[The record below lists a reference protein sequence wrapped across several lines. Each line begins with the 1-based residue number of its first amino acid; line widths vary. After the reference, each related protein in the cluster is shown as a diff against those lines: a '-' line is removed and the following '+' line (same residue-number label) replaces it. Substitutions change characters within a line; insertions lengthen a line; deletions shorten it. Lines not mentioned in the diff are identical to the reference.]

1 MLDVKTIQSL
11 SGARENVA
19 KIWLPYFQKYFPDY
33 GLTTKE
39 RISSFLSQVGH
50 ESGGLYFTEERASGS
65 AYEGRSDLGNN
76 VKGDGTKFKGRGLI
90 QTTGRAN
97 YQDFKNKYGVDV
109 VNNPNLLG
117 AKNATVAT
125 PEQLKN
131 SLLSALYYW
140 TKKRTYPSRNVKFK
154 QYNVGNITPKASILN
169 NESLNELSDKLILNK
184 SVNNTDTIKKIT
196 QVINGGQNGIDD
208 RLNRFQKGLIMAKE
222 NVEEIS
228 KEALQYTKRNWLP
241 IALIGIGVVGLIY
254 VGYKHR
260 QSKMITNIIT

>member
-19 KIWLPYFQKYFPDY
+19 KIWLPYFQKYFPEF

-50 ESGGLYFTEERASGS
+50 ESGGLYYTQELASGS

-76 VKGDGTKFKGRGLI
+76 VKGDGVKFKGRGLI
-90 QTTGRAN
+90 QTTGREN
-97 YQDFKNKYGVDV
+97 YQHFKNKYGVDV
-109 VNNPNLLG
+109 INNPSLLG

-140 TKKRTYPSRNVKFK
+140 TKKRTYPSKDVKFK
-154 QYNVGNITPKASILN
+154 QYNVGSITPKASILDN
-169 NESLNELSDKLILNK
+169 QNLNELSDKLILNK
-184 SVNNTDTIKKIT
+184 SANNTDTIRKIT

-222 NVEEIS
+222 KVEQIS
-228 KEALQYTKRNWLP
+228 VEAEQYAKRNWLP
-241 IALIGIGVVGLIY
+241 IALVVVGVTGLIY
-254 VGYKHR
+254 VGYKYR
-260 QSKMITNIIT
+260 QTKLINIT